1 MNNRNSNGGEDRID
15 QTPVLLELLKQ
26 VSHLSSEEPED
37 ILNFFVRLREIHNL
51 YLVGDECFI
60 TRIFPLVPRGVFQ
73 LLAECLRDK
82 ADWASCKVRVLEGY
96 FPYFVRER
104 LVRNLIVF
112 NFHERGQ
119 SVRGYIDR
127 VFQAA
132 EFLQYEASEAQL
144 VERIVMNLH
153 PDILRQA
160 AFLDKPTTRKELR
173 RVISLVE
180 ERIAVAAERRRV
192 DNVTAKGNVSN
203 GPSGNFRRG
212 VFSPGGRRVIKC
224 WHCGR
229 TGHVRS
235 RCPGKDMTPG
245 EV

>member
-1 MNNRNSNGGEDRID
+1 LNNRNSNGGEDRID

-112 NFHERGQ
+112 NFHESGQ

-144 VERIVMNLH
+144 VERIVMKLH
-153 PDILRQA
+153 PDILKQA
-160 AFLDKPTTRKELR
+160 AFLDKPTMRKELR

-180 ERIAVAAERRRV
+180 ERMAIAAERRRV
-192 DNVTAKGNVSN
+192 DYVTAGENASN
-203 GPSGNFRRG
+203 GPSGNFRHG

-224 WHCGR
+224 WHCGP

-245 EV
+245 DV